1 MYSLRRLPRAA
12 ARTYSAGVRTVSGLT
27 RIYAAGWLVSGLITV
42 AAFRQWHGRLEE
54 AEERAAEI
62 ERTRDQA
69 ALRRA
74 AEERLRIAR
83 ELHDSL
89 THSISVIKVQA
100 GVATHLARKRGE
112 PVPDAL
118 AAIEE
123 AAADASREL
132 RQALT
137 VLRRDDGV
145 AGQGL
150 ADLPGLLDRTRSA
163 GIRVTHRSHGLARPL
178 PPEVDLAAYRIVQE
192 ALTNVARHAGPNA
205 TASVSVTF
213 GDAVLTLQVDD
224 DGESP
229 ASDGSTP
236 GLGLIGMRERATG
249 LGGRLTAGSREG
261 GGFRVR
267 AELPLESLES
277 TA

>member
-1 MYSLRRLPRAA
+1 MQ
-12 ARTYSAGVRTVSGLT
+12 TVRGLT

-42 AAFRQWHGRLEE
+42 AAFRQWHGRLQE
-54 AEERAAEI
+54 AEERASEI
-62 ERTRDQA
+62 ERTRDEA

-112 PVPDAL
+112 PVPEAL

-123 AAADASREL
+123 AAGDASREL
-132 RQALT
+132 RQALS
-137 VLRRDDGV
+137 VLRRDDDAG
-145 AGQGL
+145 GQGL
-150 ADLPGLLDRTRSA
+150 ADLPSLLARTRSA
-163 GIRVTHRSHGLARPL
+163 GIDVQRSTHGPSRPL

-192 ALTNVARHAGPNA
+192 ALTNVARHAGPRA
-205 TASVSVTF
+205 TADVAITF
-213 GDAVLTLQVDD
+213 RDRELTVQVDD
-224 DGESP
+224 DGTCG
-229 ASDGSTP
+229 ASTGHSP

-249 LGGRLTAGSREG
+249 LGGRLEAGVRDE
-261 GGFRVR
+261 GGFRVL
-267 AELPLESLES
+267 AQLPLGSP
-277 TA
+277 A